1 MKVAVWVGFLV
12 ENGCDDMVVSN
23 LKFDVQ
29 ER

>member
-1 MKVAVWVGFLV
+1 MKVDVRVGFLV
-12 ENGCDDMVVSN
+12 ENRCGDMVVSN